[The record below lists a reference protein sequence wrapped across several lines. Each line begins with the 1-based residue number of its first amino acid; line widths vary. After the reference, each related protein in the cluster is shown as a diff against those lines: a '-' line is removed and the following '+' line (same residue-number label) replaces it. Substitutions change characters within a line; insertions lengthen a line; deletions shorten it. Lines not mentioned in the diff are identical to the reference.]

1 MSHSP
6 IRGVSPWFYLG
17 KDGVRPKCIGHSLWL
32 CFDRWVHP
40 ACGLFS
46 VPMTV
51 FSSFSPGVRYVARL
65 SVSALTAGTLTLTS
79 WVSLAAIDVC
89 GSAAL
94 ASRQFGQDGR
104 DGRDGRSGRDGRDGS
119 SRTVR
124 ATGEPMLLDLSGTD
138 GEDGSYG
145 EDGEWVRCRR
155 QPRNE
160 RHDLQAADGGDGG
173 DGGGGGRG
181 GNGGTLTVHYTNPSE
196 LRQILVTAAAG
207 RGGRGGRGGNG
218 TDGCNCDDR
227 RWTVDVCKDGVCER
241 KEYDCD
247 DGRDG
252 TDGRNGR
259 DGNDGSL
266 GQLVVINQ
274 TEPLPPD
281 APSQSPS
288 VTSLV
293 NQPIT
298 LSRNLWETRSGAKN
312 LLAAGSTIASS
323 YQFYAGRIERQ
334 FALDWQAPQ
343 PSQTFTDSVDL
354 ELQSNGQVSIDFPEA
369 YWLLGETVQ
378 QDTLT
383 TYRVDGIVPVAD
395 VTQLALGRVD
405 GRSRTFEMNVV
416 DLAQR
421 SDVLETRFE
430 VRYSTSGNDGRRR
443 RYDVEFEGVLPDE
456 LVQQDHNRFT
466 LSLGRLPIRSQL
478 LSGGTR
484 AQVELTIIRSYGENS
499 IEQVLTWQ
507 GEI

>member
-1 MSHSP
+1 
-6 IRGVSPWFYLG
+6 
-17 KDGVRPKCIGHSLWL
+17 
-32 CFDRWVHP
+32 
-40 ACGLFS
+40 
-46 VPMTV
+46 MTV

-173 DGGGGGRG
+173 DWGWCCRG
-181 GNGGTLTVHYTNPSE
+181 GNGGTL
-196 LRQILVTAAAG
+196 
-207 RGGRGGRGGNG
+207 
-218 TDGCNCDDR
+218 CNCDDR

-241 KEYDCD
+241 IEYDCD

-443 RYDVEFEGVLPDE
+443 RYDVEFEGALPDE